1 MAMAMAMAAVLLL
14 FVLAAPA
21 VVHSLQ
27 YNVTWNLGINYNSW
41 AAGKT
46 FTVGDTLVFTYT
58 TEHAVDVVDQ
68 SEYASCNSWN
78 ALHSYTGG
86 QTAISLATPGPM
98 YFLCPIQGH
107 CQAGMKLG
115 ITVVAAAASP
125 TAPTTTPPPTSTTTP
140 KPPASTTTRT
150 APPPTSTTTLKPPPP
165 ASTTTPT
172 STPSPS
178 PSISPSP
185 TIKSPSGSPSS
196 GPSPTISTT
205 PVITAAAS
213 SPKSSS
219 GAGGMIGNMGSLVS
233 QASLFTTASDRRKRL
248 NPLAVLFL
256 GNPENSSALLP
267 LDLLLNNLDNQN
279 NNNGGGGGGWSDS
292 FDADEWWRNGST
304 GTRLFLFSRVFS
316 NEDEPINSLM

>member
-1 MAMAMAMAAVLLL
+1 MAMAMAAVLLL

-21 VVHSLQ
+21 VHSLQ
-27 YNVTWNLGINYNSW
+27 YNVTWNLEINYNSW

-86 QTAISLATPGPM
+86 QTAISLATSGPM

-140 KPPASTTTRT
+140 KPPASATT
-150 APPPTSTTTLKPPPP
+150 PKPP

-178 PSISPSP
+178 PSVSPAP
-185 TIKSPSGSPSS
+185 TVTSPSGSPSS
-196 GPSPTISTT
+196 SPSPTASTT
-205 PVITAAAS
+205 PVFTAAAS

-219 GAGGMIGNMGSLVS
+219 GAGGMIGNMGSLV
-233 QASLFTTASDRRKRL
+233 
-248 NPLAVLFL
+248 V
-256 GNPENSSALLP
+256 
-267 LDLLLNNLDNQN
+267 
-279 NNNGGGGGGWSDS
+279 
-292 FDADEWWRNGST
+292 T
-304 GTRLFLFSRVFS
+304 GFSVVVAGLVGF
-316 NEDEPINSLM
+316 MG